1 MLIQRTLRIKGGTSR
16 KVSMMDKPRKKKEVC
31 WVQIT
36 VNGLPKLILSK
47 PTVEN
52 KENYNVLPHNYGYS
66 F

>member
-16 KVSMMDKPRKKKEVC
+16 EVSMVDKPRKKKEVC
-31 WVQIT
+31 WEQFT
-36 VNGLPKLILSK
+36 VNGLPKMILSK